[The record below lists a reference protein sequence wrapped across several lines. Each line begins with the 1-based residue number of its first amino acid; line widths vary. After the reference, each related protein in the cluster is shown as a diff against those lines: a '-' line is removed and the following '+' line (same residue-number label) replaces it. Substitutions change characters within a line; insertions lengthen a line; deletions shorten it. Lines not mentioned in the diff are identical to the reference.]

1 MNLFER
7 LTQGKEV
14 KIVAGVK
21 IATLQQPD
29 GKWQFAV
36 EFPLPAKEREYLLF
50 ALHYLSHIIA
60 RYPKEERRGY
70 EMVTRIRALL
80 TMIVNEGLWPD
91 SDLIRYTESQD
102 KIILIEGDK
111 VINGETINAALIF
124 PPGSGEPDLVF
135 EEPIRVTDEGLAFSV
150 VAVLQAI
157 LKILDPET
165 VERFD
170 RALRY
175 FNSYLDEG
183 ASCSDPATA
192 CNLANRAF
200 QEST

>member
-7 LTQGKEV
+7 LTQGKKV
-14 KIVAGVK
+14 KIIAGLK
-21 IATLQQPD
+21 ITAVQQPND
-29 GKWQFAV
+29 TWQFSV
-36 EFPLPAKEREYLLF
+36 DFPLAGEKSDNALL
-50 ALHYLSHIIA
+50 ALHYLSHILA
-60 RYPKEERRGY
+60 RYPKEESRGY
-70 EMVTRIRALL
+70 EMATKIRTML
-80 TMIVNEGLWPD
+80 TTIVNEGVWPD
-91 SDLIRYTESQD
+91 SDLIRYADARD
-102 KIILIEGDK
+102 KIVLLENGEL
-111 VINGETINAALIF
+111 VNGETISAALIF
-124 PPGSGEPDLVF
+124 PPGSGEPDLVL

-200 QEST
+200 KEST

>member
-7 LTQGKEV
+7 LTQGEEV

-21 IATLQQPD
+21 IVALQQPD
-29 GKWQFAV
+29 GKWQFSV
-36 EFPLPAKEREYLLF
+36 DFPLPAKKNEYVLL
-50 ALHYLSHIIA
+50 ALHYLSHILA

-80 TMIVNEGLWPD
+80 TMIVNEGVWAD
-91 SDLIRYTESQD
+91 SDLIRYTEFQD
-102 KIILIEGDK
+102 KIALLESGK

-124 PPGSGEPDLVF
+124 LPSSGEPDLVF
-135 EEPIRVTDEGLAFSV
+135 EEPVKVADEGVAFSV
-150 VAVLQAI
+150 VAVLQAV
-157 LKILDPET
+157 LKTLDLEAI
-165 VERFD
+165 ELLD

-183 ASCSDPATA
+183 AICSDPATA
-192 CNLANRAF
+192 RNLANRALK
-200 QEST
+200 EST